1 MYIRQRAVVLGMWL
15 VAEMPLRVLLWLGN
29 GIAITHLSAQELQK
43 ACAKLT
49 H

>member
-1 MYIRQRAVVLGMWL
+1 MYIRQRAVALGMWL
-15 VAEMPLRVLLWLGN
+15 VAEMPLRVVAWEWHCYNPLE
-29 GIAITHLSAQELQK
+29 SAQELQK